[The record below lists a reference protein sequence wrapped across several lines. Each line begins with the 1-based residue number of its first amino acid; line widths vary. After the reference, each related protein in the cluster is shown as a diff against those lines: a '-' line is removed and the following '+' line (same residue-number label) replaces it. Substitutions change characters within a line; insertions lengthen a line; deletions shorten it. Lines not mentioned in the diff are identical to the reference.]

1 MKTTNISTGYSPR
14 PLQAKIHREIYG
26 KRFSVLVC
34 HRRFGKTVFAINEM
48 IDRALS
54 CKLKNP
60 QYAYI
65 APTYGQAKRVVWQ
78 YLKDYTHQLPGYTIN
93 EQELRVDITAPHGN
107 GRIRFMLLG
116 AENPDTIRGIYLD
129 GCINDEYADFHPDV
143 WSKVVRPALS
153 DRLGWA
159 VFIGTPKGH
168 NDFKDKYDLAS
179 KSPNWYTAV
188 YKASDTKILPQSELD
203 DAKIEMGE
211 EAYMQEYECS
221 WTAALS
227 GSYYAKYLDELRVAG
242 KIGNVP
248 YDPALTVNTYW
259 DLGISDTT
267 TIWFRQQFGN
277 EYRYID
283 YYEMSGVGLEHYV
296 KTLKEKPY
304 VYERHILPHDAEA
317 RSLDTGKTRVE
328 TLRSLGIRVE
338 VQNKQAIPDR
348 INAGRVILP
357 RCRFDSVKCAK
368 GIDALLNY
376 QRKWDSKNKIYSDT
390 PLHNWASHGADS
402 FGYSALDSRDQN
414 KLNNRDMPRTAI
426 QDYNE
431 LDY

>member
-1 MKTTNISTGYSPR
+1 
-14 PLQAKIHREIYG
+14 
-26 KRFSVLVC
+26 
-34 HRRFGKTVFAINEM
+34 
-48 IDRALS
+48 
-54 CKLKNP
+54 
-60 QYAYI
+60 
-65 APTYGQAKRVVWQ
+65 
-78 YLKDYTHQLPGYTIN
+78 
-93 EQELRVDITAPHGN
+93 
-107 GRIRFMLLG
+107 MLLG

-179 KSPNWYTAV
+179 QSPNWYTAI
-188 YKASDTKILPQSELD
+188 YKASDTKVLPQSELD

-227 GSYYAKYLDELRVAG
+227 GSYYAKYVDELRVNG

-248 YDPALTVNTYW
+248 YDPALVVNTYW

-283 YYEMSGVGLEHYV
+283 YYEMSGMGLEHYAKV
-296 KTLKEKPY
+296 LKEKPY
-304 VYERHILPHDAEA
+304 TYERHVLPHDAEA

-328 TLRSLGIRVE
+328 TLKSLGIRVE
-338 VQNKQAIPDR
+338 VQNKQAVPDR

-357 RCRFDSVKCAK
+357 QCRFDAVKCAK
-368 GIDALLNY
+368 GLDSLINY

-414 KLNNRDMPRTAI
+414 KLQNRDLPRVAEH
-426 QDYNE
+426 DYNE
-431 LDY
+431 FEY